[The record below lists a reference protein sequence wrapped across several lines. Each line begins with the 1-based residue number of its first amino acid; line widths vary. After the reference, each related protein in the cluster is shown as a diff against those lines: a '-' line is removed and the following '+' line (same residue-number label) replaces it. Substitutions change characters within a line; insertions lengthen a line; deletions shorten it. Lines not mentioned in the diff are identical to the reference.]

1 MKGFWRLAVACAAL
15 FALAMPPVTHAIP
28 INPDMASIVSGGG
41 FFFLGHAPTAS
52 SLQVNAIDD
61 AQDLISSLD
70 AVVPVGSM
78 AQGLLDSVVTTPTDL
93 TAQDA
98 GPPALVIVELAD
110 VGTDAQ
116 VSEPSSL
123 ALLSL
128 GLLGLAVVRRL
139 NA

>member
-15 FALAMPPVTHAIP
+15 SALAMPPATHAIP

-41 FFFLGHAPTAS
+41 FFFLGHTPTAP

-61 AQDLISSLD
+61 AQDLISSLG
-70 AVVPVGSM
+70 AVMPTSGM
-78 AQGLLDSVVTTPTDL
+78 APGFLDSVVTMPTVL

-98 GPPALVIVELAD
+98 GPSAPVIVELMD
-110 VGTDAQ
+110 VGNEAQ
-116 VSEPSSL
+116 VPEPSSL
-123 ALLSL
+123 LLLGL

-139 NA
+139 DA